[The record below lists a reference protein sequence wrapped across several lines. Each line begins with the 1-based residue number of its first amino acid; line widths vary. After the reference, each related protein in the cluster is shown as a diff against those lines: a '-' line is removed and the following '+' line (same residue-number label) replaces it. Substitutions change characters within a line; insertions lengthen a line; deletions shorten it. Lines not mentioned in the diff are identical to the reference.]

1 MSTLHKNMK
10 KTPSQMPMF
19 VATEFT
25 ALIKPF
31 EVPQEVGKISS

>member
-1 MSTLHKNMK
+1 MCTLHKNMK

-19 VATEFT
+19 AVTEFM

-31 EVPQEVGKISS
+31 EVPQQVEKISS